1 MVVAVKTFDIHIP
14 GCRSL
19 KEKRFV
25 IRSLKDRIRTK
36 FNVAVAEV
44 ENQDLWQRATIAVA
58 SVNEHKGYL
67 DGLLQKVSEVVASER
82 RIVILSEEVEF
93 W

>member
-1 MVVAVKTFDIHIP
+1 MVVGVKTFDIHIP

-44 ENQDLWQRATIAVA
+44 DNQDLWQRATIAVA
-58 SVNEHKGYL
+58 SVNEHKRYL
-67 DGLLQKVSEVVASER
+67 DGLLEKVSEVFANER

>member
-25 IRSLKDRIRTK
+25 IKSLKDRIRTK

-44 ENQDLWQRATIAVA
+44 NNHDLWQRATIAIA
-58 SVNEHKGYL
+58 SVNEHKRYL
-67 DGLLQKVSEVVASER
+67 HGLLEKVSNLIADER
-82 RIVILSEEVEF
+82 RIVILSEETEF